1 LETAKDLLGVSGG
14 LAVNGRVNQFLRTQ
28 MLLGAPAMARLTTAR
43 VVVVGLGAVGSYA
56 AEALARA
63 GVGHLRLVDFD
74 EIRPTNLNRQ
84 LYALHSTLGRA
95 KAEVARER
103 ILDINPRCEVEALKV
118 FGDQQTRP
126 HLLAGADALVDAI
139 DSVGPKFGLL
149 RDAFQ
154 AGIPIIIS
162 SMGAAERTDPT
173 QIRVADLAKTDR
185 CPLARF
191 MRKRLRTVGI
201 KGGITCVFST
211 ELPRKTPRAMQAAAL
226 ENPAEK
232 DVLERGRQRK
242 PLGSLP
248 TLTGIFG
255 LTAANVVIMRIAGKK
270 PDEVTT

>member
-1 LETAKDLLGVSGG
+1 
-14 LAVNGRVNQFLRTQ
+14 
-28 MLLGAPAMARLTTAR
+28 MLLGAPAMARLAAAR
-43 VVVVGLGAVGSYA
+43 VVIVGLGAVGSYA

-74 EIRPTNLNRQ
+74 ELRPTNLNRQ

-103 ILDINPRCEVEALKV
+103 LLDISPKCDVEALKV
-118 FGDQQTRP
+118 FGDEQTRP
-126 HLLAGADALVDAI
+126 QLLAGADALVDAI

-149 RDAFQ
+149 RDA
-154 AGIPIIIS
+154 ATLGVPIIVS

-173 QIRVADLAKTDR
+173 QLRVADLSKTDR
-185 CPLARF
+185 CPLARLI
-191 MRKRLRTVGI
+191 RKRLRADGI
-201 KGGITCVFST
+201 KSGITCVFSA

-232 DVLERGRQRK
+232 DVLARGRQRK

-255 LTAANVVIMRIAGKK
+255 LVAANTVIMKIAAGET
-270 PDEVTT
+270 PHGGE